1 MIVALVIVSILLI
14 GSLALNFLLIKVLK
28 NTSEKI
34 IAVKNYLSE
43 MECLNEEKAYDGKY
57 YPGAVLLTLRYE
69 CENEMIITDFSRYD
83 DLGIIGITCCESEKY
98 PSEEFEKLG
107 LSRDEV
113 ERPQYI
119 PNAVVYSPREGFWK
133 WKSQD
138 GLY

>member
-1 MIVALVIVSILLI
+1 MVVALVIVSILLI
-14 GSLALNFLLIKVLK
+14 GSLALNFLLIRVLK
-28 NTSEKI
+28 NTLKEI
-34 IAVKNYLSE
+34 IAV
-43 MECLNEEKAYDGKY
+43 KY
-57 YPGAVLLTLRYE
+57 YPGAVLLTLRHE

-83 DLGIIGITCCESEKY
+83 DLGIIGITCCLSDKY
-98 PSEEFEKLG
+98 PSEEFERLG
-107 LSRDEV
+107 LRRDEV